1 MALDEL
7 LKGLWRQ
14 RLGILLSCAVLY
26 GLAASVVWNWPRSYV
41 ATAIVAPSETTGIA
55 TSSLLTPSPFLQPS
69 LLDQRPGGNFAVY
82 LAALRAPE
90 AAAALARE
98 TGLLAQIEE
107 RRAGLP
113 LGPIRRWLGL
123 RMVADTDDALNFLER
138 NFAATPSLTSVT
150 WTLELVQRDRASAL
164 DMLQRLHG
172 LAETRVRETLAE
184 LAGRRIQAL
193 EARLRV
199 EPDLFLRNSL
209 YKLLAQQQRAALVVA
224 ADEAAAV
231 RLVSMPMVGIR
242 PSVPNRPLLLVLL
255 AIVIPGAVILAV
267 TCRLLLRPPA
277 PDWPPAM
284 PWREAAE
291 PRPPAGN
298 LFSPA
303 RPREMAHAED
313 GAGLCLHGG
322 AGWRRAAFRRRVEI
336 HPGVR
341 GPAC

>member
-7 LKGLWRQ
+7 LGALWR
-14 RLGILLSCAVLY
+14 RRGAILLSCALLY
-26 GLAASVVWNWPRSYV
+26 ALAAGLVWNLPRAFV

-98 TGLLAQIEE
+98 TRLLAQIEE
-107 RRAGLP
+107 RRAALP
-113 LGPIRRWLGL
+113 LGPVRRWLGL
-123 RMVADTDDALNFLER
+123 RLVADVDDALTYLER

-150 WTLELVQRDRASAL
+150 WTLDLVHRDRESAL
-164 DMLQRLHG
+164 DMLQRLHA
-172 LAETRVRETLAE
+172 LAESRVRETLAE

-193 EARLRV
+193 EARLSV

-209 YKLLAQQQRAALVVA
+209 FELLAQQQRAALVVA
-224 ADEAAAV
+224 ADEAAAA
-231 RLVSMPMVGIR
+231 RLVSLPTVEIR

-267 TCRLLLRPPA
+267 TCRILLRQGALAPSAEMPA
-277 PDWPPAM
+277 PIA
-284 PWREAAE
+284 WRE
-291 PRPPAGN
+291 PPTS
-298 LFSPA
+298 SP
-303 RPREMAHAED
+303 
-313 GAGLCLHGG
+313 
-322 AGWRRAAFRRRVEI
+322 RRAAARGEPVL
-336 HPGVR
+336 VR
-341 GPAC
+341 TPTGDGAC